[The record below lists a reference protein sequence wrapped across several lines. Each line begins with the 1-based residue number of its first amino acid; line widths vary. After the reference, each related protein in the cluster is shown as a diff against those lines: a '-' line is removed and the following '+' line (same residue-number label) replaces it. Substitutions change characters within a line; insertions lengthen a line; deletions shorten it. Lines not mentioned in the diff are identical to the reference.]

1 MALASSPVRRDE
13 LRAFLR
19 SRRARVSPADVG
31 LPDDGARRRTP
42 GLRREELAALAGV
55 GVSWYTWL
63 EQGRDIHPSPEVLD
77 ALTRALRL
85 DPAERAT
92 LFALARTELPL
103 PDSAVPGEDPDEG
116 RALLVSLVEGL
127 HPTPAYLLGPMTE
140 ILAWNPAAS
149 ALLGSPDHLSPER
162 RSLLWM
168 LLVDPGAAGNN
179 PGREG
184 TARNMVARFRS
195 EYAQHAGEPAY
206 ERFIAEL
213 QQRSP
218 WFAEWWGEHEVN
230 NTQRGTKTIEH
241 PTLGT
246 LRLHHAQTVP
256 TGAPEL
262 RLTIY
267 APADAATR
275 VALAQL
281 ADAAPAPIAG
291 GRSEERNV

>member
-1 MALASSPVRRDE
+1 MAIASSPLRRDE

-63 EQGRDIHPSPEVLD
+63 EQGRDIHPSPDVLD
-77 ALTRALRL
+77 ALARALRL
-85 DPAERAT
+85 DAAERTT

-103 PDSAVPGEDPDEG
+103 PGRSGAAPGQDPDDG
-116 RALLVSLVEGL
+116 RALLVSLVDAL
-127 HPTPAYLLGPMTE
+127 HPRPAYLLGPMTR

-149 ALLGSPDHLSPER
+149 ALFGSPDHLSVER

-168 LLVDPGAAGNN
+168 LLVDPGDARYN

-206 ERFIAEL
+206 EHFIAEL
-213 QQRSP
+213 HQRLL
-218 WFAEWWGEHEVN
+218 V
-230 NTQRGTKTIEH
+230 
-241 PTLGT
+241 
-246 LRLHHAQTVP
+246 
-256 TGAPEL
+256 EL
-262 RLTIY
+262 
-267 APADAATR
+267 D
-275 VALAQL
+275 V
-281 ADAAPAPIAG
+281 AG
-291 GRSEERNV
+291 GDVLLKVLDRAGAGDQQDPLGPVK

>member
-1 MALASSPVRRDE
+1 MAIASSPGRRDE

-19 SRRARVSPADVG
+19 SRRARLAPADVG

-77 ALTRALRL
+77 ALARALRL
-85 DPAERAT
+85 DAAERAT
-92 LFALARTELPL
+92 LFALARAELPL
-103 PDSAVPGEDPDEG
+103 PEGAERSPGQDAAGAHEP
-116 RALLVSLVEGL
+116 LVSLVQGL
-127 HPTPAYLLGPMTE
+127 HPMPAYLLGPMTA
-140 ILAWNPAAS
+140 ILAWNPAAT
-149 ALLGSPDHLSPER
+149 ALFGSPDHLPHER

-168 LLVDPGAAGNN
+168 LLVDPGRARYNS
-179 PGREG
+179 GRKG

-195 EYAQHAGEPAY
+195 EYARHAGEPAY
-206 ERFIAEL
+206 EQFVAEL
-213 QQRSP
+213 AQRSE
-218 WFAEWWGEHEVN
+218 WFTQWWGEHEVN
-230 NTQRGTKTIEH
+230 DTQRGTKTIDH

-262 RLTIY
+262 RLTVY

-275 VALAQL
+275 AALTTL
-281 ADAAPAPIAG
+281 
-291 GRSEERNV
+291 

>member
-1 MALASSPVRRDE
+1 MAVASSPSRRDE

-19 SRRARVSPADVG
+19 SRRARLSPADVG
-31 LPDDGARRRTP
+31 LADDGARRRTP
-42 GLRREELAALAGV
+42 GLRREELAAVAGV

-77 ALTRALRL
+77 ALARALRL
-85 DPAERAT
+85 DAAERTT

-103 PDSAVPGEDPDEG
+103 PSDSERAPGDDPDDG
-116 RALLVSLVEGL
+116 RALLVSLVEAL

-140 ILAWNPAAS
+140 ILAWNRAAS
-149 ALLGSPDHLSPER
+149 ALLGSPDHLPGER

-168 LLVDPGAAGNN
+168 LLVDPGAGRQN

-195 EYAQHAGEPAY
+195 EYAMHAGEPAY

-213 QQRSP
+213 SECSP
-218 WFAEWWGEHEVN
+218 WFAEWWGEHEVTD
-230 NTQRGTKTIEH
+230 TQRGTKTIEH
-241 PTLGT
+241 PTLGK

-256 TGAPEL
+256 TGAPDL
-262 RLTIY
+262 RLTVY

-275 VALAQL
+275 AALATL
-281 ADAAPAPIAG
+281 AT
-291 GRSEERNV
+291 

>member
-1 MALASSPVRRDE
+1 MAIASSPLRRDE

-19 SRRARVSPADVG
+19 SRRARLTPTDVG

-63 EQGRDIHPSPEVLD
+63 EQGRDIHPSPDVLD
-77 ALTRALRL
+77 ALARALRL
-85 DPAERAT
+85 EPAERAT

-103 PDSAVPGEDPDEG
+103 PDATATAPGEDDDHV
-116 RALLVSLVEGL
+116 LLVSLVEGL
-127 HPTPAYLLGPMTE
+127 HPAPAYLLGPMTR

-168 LLVDPGAAGNN
+168 LLVDPGDARYN

-206 ERFIAEL
+206 EQFVAEL
-213 QQRSP
+213 REHSP
-218 WFAEWWGEHEVN
+218 WFVDWWGEHEVN
-230 NTQRGTKTIEH
+230 DTQRGTKTIVH

-256 TGAPEL
+256 TGAPDL

-275 VALAQL
+275 VALATL
-281 ADAAPAPIAG
+281 ATP
-291 GRSEERNV
+291 

>member
-1 MALASSPVRRDE
+1 MTTTSSPVRRDE

-31 LPDDGARRRTP
+31 LPDEGARRRTP

-77 ALTRALRL
+77 ALARALRL
-85 DPAERAT
+85 DTAERAT

-103 PDSAVPGEDPDEG
+103 PSAAAADGGPDDD
-116 RALLVSLVEGL
+116 RAVLVRLVEAL
-127 HPTPAYLLGPMTE
+127 HPTPAYLLGPMTR
-140 ILAWNPAAS
+140 ILAWNPTAS
-149 ALLGSPDHLSPER
+149 ALFGSPDHLSPER

-168 LLVDPGAAGNN
+168 LLVDPGEARYN

-206 ERFIAEL
+206 EQFIAEL
-213 QQRSP
+213 RERSP
-218 WFAEWWGEHEVN
+218 WFVEWWGEHEVN
-230 NTQRGTKTIEH
+230 DTQRGTKTIEH

-281 ADAAPAPIAG
+281 APPASGTSEAPA
-291 GRSEERNV
+291 S

>member
-1 MALASSPVRRDE
+1 
-13 LRAFLR
+13 
-19 SRRARVSPADVG
+19 VSPADVG
-31 LPDDGARRRTP
+31 LPDDGGHRRTP
-42 GLRREELAALAGV
+42 GLRREELATLAGV

-77 ALTRALRL
+77 ALAGALRL
-85 DPAERAT
+85 DAAERAT

-103 PDSAVPGEDPDEG
+103 PGGSAAAPAEDPDEG
-116 RALLVSLVEGL
+116 RAVLVSLVEGL
-127 HPTPAYLLGPMTE
+127 HPTPAYLLGPMTQ

-149 ALLGSPDHLSPER
+149 VLFGSPDHLPPER

-168 LLVDPGAAGNN
+168 LLVDPGDARYN

-206 ERFIAEL
+206 EQCIAGLRE
-213 QQRSP
+213 RSP
-218 WFAEWWGEHEVN
+218 WFVQWWDEHQVN
-230 NTQRGTKTIEH
+230 DTQRGTKTIEH

-246 LRLHHAQTVP
+246 LHLHHAQTVP
-256 TGAPEL
+256 TGAPDL

-275 VALAQL
+275 VALATL
-281 ADAAPAPIAG
+281 PIP
-291 GRSEERNV
+291 

>member
-1 MALASSPVRRDE
+1 MAIASSPVRRDE

-77 ALTRALRL
+77 ALARALRL
-85 DPAERAT
+85 DGAERAT

-103 PDSAVPGEDPDEG
+103 PDSATAAPGDDPEDD
-116 RALLVSLVEGL
+116 RAVLVSLVEAL
-127 HPTPAYLLGPMTE
+127 HPTPAYLLGPMTR

-149 ALLGSPDHLSPER
+149 ALLGSPEHLPPER

-168 LLVDPGAAGNN
+168 LLVDPGDARYNL
-179 PGREG
+179 GREG

-206 ERFIAEL
+206 EQFIAEL
-213 QQRSP
+213 RQHSP
-218 WFAEWWGEHEVN
+218 WFVEWWGEHEVN
-230 NTQRGTKTIEH
+230 DTQRGTKTIEH

-275 VALAQL
+275 VALARL
-281 ADAAPAPIAG
+281 
-291 GRSEERNV
+291 

>member
-1 MALASSPVRRDE
+1 MAIASSPSRRDE
-13 LRAFLR
+13 LSAFLR
-19 SRRARVSPADVG
+19 SRRARLSPADVG

-77 ALTRALRL
+77 ALARTLRL
-85 DPAERAT
+85 DAAERAT

-103 PDSAVPGEDPDEG
+103 PDGSGIEPGEDDDG

-127 HPTPAYLLGPMTE
+127 HPTPAYLLGPMTR

-149 ALLGSPDHLSPER
+149 ALFGSPDHLPCER

-168 LLVDPGAAGNN
+168 LLVDPGEARYN
-179 PGREG
+179 PGRED
-184 TARNMVARFRS
+184 TARNIVARFRS
-195 EYAQHAGEPAY
+195 EYARHAGEPTY

-213 QQRSP
+213 RTGSP
-218 WFAEWWGEHEVN
+218 WFAQWWGEHEVSD
-230 NTQRGTKTIEH
+230 TQRGTKTIEH

-256 TGAPEL
+256 TGAPDL
-262 RLTIY
+262 RLTVY
-267 APADAATR
+267 APADSATR
-275 VALAQL
+275 AALATL
-281 ADAAPAPIAG
+281 ATP
-291 GRSEERNV
+291 